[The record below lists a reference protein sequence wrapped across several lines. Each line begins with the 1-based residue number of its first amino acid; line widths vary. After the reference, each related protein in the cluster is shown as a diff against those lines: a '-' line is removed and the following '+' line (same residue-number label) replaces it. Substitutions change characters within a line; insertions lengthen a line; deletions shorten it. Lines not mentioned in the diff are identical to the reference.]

1 MNFHPYESKFSRTST
16 GYGRAVPRLTVKLL
30 LVDADDRLLLIR
42 GRDPADGSRHWFP
55 VGGGI
60 EVGESHHAAAAREA
74 WEETGLAEL
83 ADGETIWT
91 REARYSFAGASYD
104 VHETWL
110 RHRVAH
116 FDPAP
121 ALPSAAEQESVVGF
135 RWWTAD
141 ELRATDDS
149 VFPADLGE
157 RYAQLLLDG
166 CPPAPIDIT
175 RDPTD
180 R

>member
-1 MNFHPYESKFSRTST
+1 MPTGPSR
-16 GYGRAVPRLTVKLL
+16 YGRAVPRLTVKLL
-30 LVDADDRLLLIR
+30 LVDPSDRLLLIH
-42 GRDPADGSRHWFP
+42 GRDPADGAHHWYP

-60 EVGESHHAAAAREA
+60 EVGESHHEAAAREA
-74 WEETGLAEL
+74 WEETGLTAL
-83 ADGETIWT
+83 PVGETVWT

-121 ALPSAAEQESVVGF
+121 ALPSAAEQESIAGF

-141 ELRATDDS
+141 DLRATDES
-149 VFPADLGE
+149 VFPSDLAE
-157 RYAQLLLDG
+157 RYARLLAAG
-166 CPPAPIDIT
+166 CPPVPIDIT
-175 RDPTD
+175 LDPTS